1 MYRILTENKNADG
14 VRGLLRGLGLDYT
27 IYFGNG
33 SWHGQAE
40 NCMLIELDNSS
51 RDVAEVAATLIKGLN
66 DQEAALLQHIP
77 VTSHLIK
84 CQSDTN

>member
-1 MYRILTENKNADG
+1 MYRILTENKNAGG

-27 IYFGNG
+27 IYFGEG

-40 NCMLIELDNSS
+40 NCMLIELDSTS

-66 DQEAALLQHIP
+66 NQQAVLLQHIP
-77 VTSHLIK
+77 VTSQLV
-84 CQSDTN
+84 